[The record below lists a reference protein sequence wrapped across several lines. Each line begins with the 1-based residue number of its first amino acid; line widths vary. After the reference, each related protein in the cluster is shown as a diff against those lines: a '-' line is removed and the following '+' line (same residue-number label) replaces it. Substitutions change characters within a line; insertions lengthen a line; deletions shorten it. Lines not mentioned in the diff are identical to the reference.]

1 MLTLGT
7 KVRLVAF
14 AVLAVVVLG
23 FTAVKYAGLGRFIG
37 VGGYYTVRMNLPNA
51 GGLFSSADVTYRGVS
66 VGRVGSI
73 GLTPTGIVVDLQISN
88 SAPKIPAN
96 VQATVAD
103 LSAVGEEYVNLS
115 PRTGSGP
122 YLTAGAVIRQ
132 PDTQLPPSITSVL
145 TSVNGLVSSVPQ
157 QSLRTLVSQLG
168 SAFSGQGP
176 NLQVLL
182 DSSSTLTR
190 AASESLPQTTK
201 LITDGKA
208 VLATQAAD
216 SSEIESF
223 GQSAEQLASTLDS
236 SNSDLQRL
244 IGNTPQAAIQVA
256 GLLRDNDLGLG
267 AVIANLLTTSDVT
280 LTRQPALKEMFSAL
294 PAAVAAGSTVI
305 NSHGANFG
313 LALTFFTPYPC
324 VTGYGGTTYRNGLN
338 LSKAPPLNTGASC
351 TLPASSNVDV
361 RGPAHAP
368 SGGGV
373 PPPVP
378 NGSASGAAGTT
389 ASGGGSTGSMA
400 LPSEATDMA
409 QLLGVGP

>member
-23 FTAVKYAGLGRFIG
+23 FTAVKYAGLGRFTG
-37 VGGYYTVRMNLPNA
+37 LGGYYTVRMNLPNA

-66 VGRVGSI
+66 VGRVGAI

-122 YLTAGAVIRQ
+122 YLTTGSVIRQ

-145 TSVNGLVSSVPQ
+145 TSVNSLVSSVPQ

-244 IGNTPQAAIQVA
+244 IGNTPEAAIQVA

-305 NSHGANFG
+305 NSRGANFG
-313 LALTFFTPYPC
+313 LALTFFTPFPC

>member
-7 KVRLVAF
+7 KIKLITF
-14 AVLAVVVLG
+14 TVLAVVVLG
-23 FTAVKYAGLGRFIG
+23 FTAVKYANLGRFIKL
-37 VGGYYTVRMNLPNA
+37 GGYYTVTMNLPNA

-66 VGRVGSI
+66 VGRVGSM
-73 GLTPTGIVVDLQISN
+73 GLTPTGIVVNLDISN
-88 SAPKIPAN
+88 SAPRIPAN

-115 PRTGSGP
+115 PRTGGGP
-122 YLTAGAVIRQ
+122 YLTAGSVIRQ
-132 PDTQLPPSITSVL
+132 PDTKLPPSITSVL
-145 TSVNGLVSSVPQ
+145 TSVNALVSSVPQ
-157 QSLRTLVSQLG
+157 QPLRTLVSQLG
-168 SAFSGQGP
+168 SAFNGQGP

-182 DSSSTLTR
+182 NSSSTLTQ
-190 AASESLPQTTK
+190 AATESLPQTTR
-201 LITDGKA
+201 LITDGQT

-216 SSEIESF
+216 SSAITSF
-223 GQSAEQLASTLDS
+223 GRSAEQLASTLDN

-244 IGNTPQAAIQVA
+244 IANTPQAAIQVA

-280 LTRQPALKEMFSAL
+280 LTRQPALEEMFSAL

-338 LSKAPPLNTGASC
+338 LSPAPPLNTGASC

-389 ASGGGSTGSMA
+389 ASGGSSTRSMA

-409 QLLGVGP
+409 QLLGVAP

>member
-7 KVRLVAF
+7 KVKLVAF

-23 FTAVKYAGLGRFIG
+23 FTAVKYANLGRFIG
-37 VGGYYTVRMNLPNA
+37 LGGYYTVSMNLPNA

-66 VGRVGSI
+66 VGRVGSM
-73 GLTPTGIVVDLQISN
+73 GLTPTGVVANLEISN

-115 PRTGSGP
+115 PRTSSGP
-122 YLTAGAVIRQ
+122 YLTAGSVIRQ

-145 TSVNGLVSSVPQ
+145 TSVNDLVSSVPQ
-157 QSLRTLVSQLG
+157 QPLRTLVSQLG

-176 NLQVLL
+176 ALQVLL

-190 AASESLPQTTK
+190 AASENLPTTTE
-201 LITDGKA
+201 LISSGKT

-216 SSEIESF
+216 SSAIESF
-223 GQSAEQLASTLDS
+223 GRGAEQLASTLDT
-236 SNSDLQRL
+236 SNGDLRRL

-280 LTRQPALKEMFSAL
+280 LTRQPAIKEMFSAL

-305 NSHGANFG
+305 NAHGANFG

-324 VTGYGGTTYRNGLN
+324 VTGYGGTTYRNGLD
-338 LSKAPPLNTGASC
+338 LSPAPPLNTGASC

-368 SGGGV
+368 TGGGV
-373 PPPVP
+373 PPAVR
-378 NGSASGAAGTT
+378 NGSASSALTSAGRSSGA
-389 ASGGGSTGSMA
+389 MA

-409 QLLGVGP
+409 QLLGVTP

>member
-1 MLTLGT
+1 MLTIGT
-7 KVRLVAF
+7 KIKLVTF
-14 AVLAVVVLG
+14 GVLAVVVLA
-23 FTAVKYAGLGRFIG
+23 FTAVKYADLGRFIG
-37 VGGYYTVRMNLPNA
+37 LGGFYTVTMNVPNA

-66 VGRVGSI
+66 VGRVGPM
-73 GLTPTGIVVDLQISN
+73 GLTPTGIVVKLEISN

-122 YLTAGAVIRQ
+122 YLTAGSVIRQ
-132 PDTQLPPSITSVL
+132 PDTKLPPSITSVL
-145 TSVNGLVSSVPQ
+145 TSVNDLVTSVPQ
-157 QSLRTLVSQLG
+157 QPLRTLVSQLG

-182 DSSSTLTR
+182 DNSSTLTH
-190 AASESLPQTTK
+190 AASESLPQTTA
-201 LITDGKA
+201 LITDGKT

-216 SSEIESF
+216 SAEIQSF
-223 GQSAEQLASTLDS
+223 GQGAEQLASTLDS

-244 IGNTPQAAIQVA
+244 IANTPQAAIQVA

-280 LTRQPALKEMFSAL
+280 LTRQPALDEMFSAL

-313 LALTFFTPYPC
+313 LALTFFNPYPC

-338 LSKAPPLNTGASC
+338 LSPAPPLNTGASC

-389 ASGGGSTGSMA
+389 AAGGDSTGSMA

-409 QLLGVGP
+409 QLLGVTP

>member
-7 KVRLVAF
+7 KIKLVAF
-14 AVLAVVVLG
+14 AVLAVVILG
-23 FTAVKYAGLGRFIG
+23 FTAVKYANLGRFIG
-37 VGGYYTVRMNLPNA
+37 LGGYYTVTMNVPNA
-51 GGLFSSADVTYRGVS
+51 GGLFSNADVTYRGVS
-66 VGRVGSI
+66 VGRVGSM
-73 GLTPTGIVVDLQISN
+73 GLTPTGIVVDLDISD

-115 PRTGSGP
+115 PRTSSSP
-122 YLTAGAVIRQ
+122 YLTAGSVIRQ
-132 PDTQLPPSITSVL
+132 PDTKLPPSITSVL
-145 TSVNGLVSSVPQ
+145 TSVNSLVSSVPQ

-168 SAFSGQGP
+168 SAFAGQGP

-182 DSSSTLTR
+182 DTSSTLTK
-190 AASESLPQTTK
+190 AASENLPESTS
-201 LITDGKA
+201 LITNGQT

-216 SSEIESF
+216 SSAIKSF
-223 GQSAEQLASTLDS
+223 GQGAEQLAAALDN

-244 IGNTPQAAIQVA
+244 IGNTPEAAIQVA

-280 LTRQPALKEMFSAL
+280 LTRQPAMEEMLSAL

-305 NSHGANFG
+305 NARGANFG

-324 VTGYGGTTYRNGLN
+324 VTGYGGTTYRNGLDVGN
-338 LSKAPPLNTGASC
+338 APPLNTGASC

-368 SGGGV
+368 SGGRV

-378 NGSASGAAGTT
+378 NGSAGTT
-389 ASGGGSTGSMA
+389 ASGGSSTGPMA

-409 QLLGVGP
+409 QLLGVTP

>member
-7 KVRLVAF
+7 KVKLVAF

-23 FTAVKYAGLGRFIG
+23 FTAVKYAGLGQFIG
-37 VGGYYTVRMNLPNA
+37 LGGYYTVRMNLPNA

-73 GLTPTGIVVDLQISN
+73 GLTPTGIVVNLQISN

-115 PRTGSGP
+115 PRSGSGP
-122 YLTAGAVIRQ
+122 YLTAGSVIRQ

-145 TSVNGLVSSVPQ
+145 TSVNDLASSVPQ

-168 SAFSGQGP
+168 STFSGQGP

-190 AASESLPQTTK
+190 AASESLPQTTR
-201 LITDGKA
+201 LITDGQA

-216 SSEIESF
+216 SSAITSF
-223 GQSAEQLASTLDS
+223 GQSAEQLASTLDN

-244 IGNTPQAAIQVA
+244 IANTPQAAIQVA
-256 GLLRDNDLGLG
+256 GLLRDNNLGLG

-313 LALTFFTPYPC
+313 LALTFFTPFPC

-373 PPPVP
+373 PPAVP
-378 NGSASGAAGTT
+378 NGSAGTT
-389 ASGGGSTGSMA
+389 AAGGSSTGSMA